1 MELQEAIIHAREV
14 SKRCRL
20 DNQECAYQHD
30 KLADWMEEL
39 KNIKNIL
46 GTEYDLER
54 LKELVEADREGRVTI
69 SDINP
74 IPIEDIEKYEGK
86 PLYVVP
92 LKDCDWESHW
102 CVMGNK
108 CSVSARSKT
117 KSNTLHF
124 MYKRTYNKEW
134 IAFTHEVNR
143 R

>member
-54 LKELVEADREGRVTI
+54 LKELVEADREGRI
-69 SDINP
+69 KIDKKESRKEDLYPKCFGNFDSNSSKCRDRCAF
-74 IPIEDIEKYEGK
+74 IEYC
-86 PLYVVP
+86 LSYF
-92 LKDCDWESHW
+92 
-102 CVMGNK
+102 
-108 CSVSARSKT
+108 R
-117 KSNTLHF
+117 
-124 MYKRTYNKEW
+124 
-134 IAFTHEVNR
+134 
-143 R
+143 